1 MWVGVYCGVEAHELL
16 KWAGVLRRVGAGSE
30 GAEGC
35 ALFLEDAATLV
46 SGMGAA
52 AVDEKARLAEIEMR
66 AADEIERK
74 RNDVAAKGSAIVQR
88 MMGGGVDV
96 ARVMGAAGMSGWNM
110 GREAGGKHGGT
121 ANSRRAAAKDGGKG
135 SGKGSGKNGGKHG
148 GTANSRRAAA
158 KDGGKGSGKK
168 SIGRTAR
175 TGKAQGK
182 AGSFVRDTST
192 GSVVSSAGKV
202 SGDGTSEGRALL
214 SKGGCAGVS
223 KTLKTDEYYGK
234 SWEGW
239 AANELRKL
247 GYKMKDVA
255 RAVELDAS
263 SAWRYISGYGRYWK
277 RQGLAGVT
285 RPPITDQV
293 WLDRF
298 EVAERVA
305 SRRGFNGAPTK
316 TRADIAASDWKG
328 RDV

>member
-46 SGMGAA
+46 SGLGAA

-121 ANSRRAAAKDGGKG
+121 ANSRRAATKGGGKG
-135 SGKGSGKNGGKHG
+135 SGKGSGKGKG
-148 GTANSRRAAA
+148 
-158 KDGGKGSGKK
+158 GGKGGDKK
-168 SIGRTAR
+168 SIGRTAQ

-182 AGSFVRDTST
+182 AGSFVRDVST

-202 SGDGTSEGRALL
+202 S
-214 SKGGCAGVS
+214 
-223 KTLKTDEYYGK
+223 
-234 SWEGW
+234 
-239 AANELRKL
+239 
-247 GYKMKDVA
+247 
-255 RAVELDAS
+255 
-263 SAWRYISGYGRYWK
+263 
-277 RQGLAGVT
+277 
-285 RPPITDQV
+285 
-293 WLDRF
+293 
-298 EVAERVA
+298 
-305 SRRGFNGAPTK
+305 
-316 TRADIAASDWKG
+316 
-328 RDV
+328 

>member
-121 ANSRRAAAKDGGKG
+121 ANSRRAATKGDSKG
-135 SGKGSGKNGGKHG
+135 SGKGSGKGGGK
-148 GTANSRRAAA
+148 
-158 KDGGKGSGKK
+158 KG
-168 SIGRTAR
+168 IGRTAR

-255 RAVELDAS
+255 RAVELDTS